1 MMGDDVVIG
10 AGSVTCNFDGVSTQ
24 KTYIDDKAFIGSG
37 VFLVA
42 PVRVGSGS
50 TIGSGSVITS
60 DVPPDKL
67 TIARSRQITIENWVG
82 PKKDKK

>member
-1 MMGDDVVIG
+1 MVIG
-10 AGSVTCNFDGVSTQ
+10 AGSVTCNFDGISTQ
-24 KTYIDDKAFIGSG
+24 KIYIGDKAFIGSG
-37 VFLVA
+37 VLLVA

-67 TIARSRQITIENWVG
+67 TIARSRQITIVKWVG
-82 PKKDKK
+82 PKKNKKEK